1 MRRPA
6 RLVVAALLTIAAVGL
21 ANSAEL
27 RVLEDDSPAKA
38 TSLGNEALMEGR
50 YETAAAHYLRA
61 LDRDP
66 RYFFALFNLA
76 LAHQQLGQLAEA
88 RKRYDQALALE
99 PDNAQVLANLGWLDY
114 RDGGYEDAAR
124 RFAEAARIAVDRQG
138 EAAEYWFDIGAVRE
152 KQTRHAEA
160 RRAYEQALSADER
173 HYGARFNLGT
183 LYLGPLNTGPAS
195 LALARE
201 HLEKATALEPKR
213 MEAWLNLALCRE
225 RQGDAGAEEAF
236 DRAVAVAQ
244 PKQAPLARW
253 RRALWYDR
261 LIPPR
266 KIAMRDDLAAVLAA
280 EPDYPEANGRMGAYA
295 YAIGDYDRAIVHL
308 EREVSEANDQR
319 GAIDVESH
327 FLLAEIYT
335 DRRPDPQKALFHA
348 TACQQAGDQAA
359 RVKDLH
365 RRLDQALDGTAAPAG
380 AAPAA
385 VNAVHRPAAPVA
397 ATNAAHVP
405 AATTRTAA
413 PGAPA
418 LPAAPAG
425 AHGH

>member
-1 MRRPA
+1 VRRPA
-6 RLVVAALLTIAAVGL
+6 RLAVATLLAIAAATG
-21 ANSAEL
+21 AEL

-76 LAHQQLGQLAEA
+76 LAHQQLGQFAEA

-99 PDNAQVLANLGWLDY
+99 PDNAQVLCNLAWLDY
-114 RDGGYEDAAR
+114 RDGGFEDAAR
-124 RFAEAARIAVDRQG
+124 RFADAARIAVARPA

-152 KQTRHAEA
+152 KQARHAEA

-173 HYGARFNLGT
+173 NYGARFNLGT
-183 LYLGPLNTGPAS
+183 LYLGALNAGPAS

-225 RQGDAGAEEAF
+225 RQGDPGAEAAF
-236 DRAVAVAQ
+236 DRAVAVAPPNQ
-244 PKQAPLARW
+244 IALARW

-280 EPDYPEANGRMGAYA
+280 APDYPEANGRMGAYA

-308 EREVSEANDQR
+308 EREVLEANDQR

-365 RRLDQALDGTAAPAG
+365 RRLDQALDGKGATAPAHSAPAHLTSSPAHAAPA
-380 AAPAA
+380 
-385 VNAVHRPAAPVA
+385 PAAPHA
-397 ATNAAHVP
+397 D
-405 AATTRTAA
+405 
-413 PGAPA
+413 
-418 LPAAPAG
+418 
-425 AHGH
+425 HGHPAH

>member
-1 MRRPA
+1 MRRA
-6 RLVVAALLTIAAVGL
+6 RLILAGLLTVAGPLPFAGAA
-21 ANSAEL
+21 EM

-76 LAHQQLGQLAEA
+76 LAHQQLGQLSEA
-88 RKRYDQALALE
+88 RKRYEQALALE
-99 PDNAQVLANLGWLDY
+99 PDNAQVLCNLGWLDY

-124 RFAEAARIAVDRQG
+124 RFADAARIAVGRPA

-152 KQTRHAEA
+152 KQARHAEA

-173 HYGARFNLGT
+173 HFGARYNLGT
-183 LYLGPLNTGPAS
+183 LYLGPLNSGPAS

-201 HLEKATALEPKR
+201 HLEKATNLEPKR

-225 RQGDAGAEEAF
+225 RQGDPGAEDAF
-236 DRAVAVAQ
+236 DRAVAVAAQ
-244 PKQAPLARW
+244 PGQVALARW

-295 YAIGDYDRAIVHL
+295 YAIGDYERAIVHL
-308 EREVSEANDQR
+308 EREVSQANDQR
-319 GAIDVESH
+319 SAIDVESH

-365 RRLDQALDGTAAPAG
+365 RRLDQALDGSPAGGSATPAEPAVAKPALAKPVDATATAAPAHTVG
-380 AAPAA
+380 HHPA
-385 VNAVHRPAAPVA
+385 H
-397 ATNAAHVP
+397 
-405 AATTRTAA
+405 
-413 PGAPA
+413 
-418 LPAAPAG
+418 
-425 AHGH
+425 

>member
-1 MRRPA
+1 MRLPV
-6 RLVVAALLTIAAVGL
+6 RLAFAMLVGIAAAAG
-21 ANSAEL
+21 AEL

-76 LAHQQLGQLAEA
+76 LAHQHLGQFAEA
-88 RKRYDQALALE
+88 RKRYEAALALE
-99 PDNAQVLANLGWLDY
+99 PDNAQVLCNLGWLDY

-124 RFAEAARIAVDRQG
+124 RFAEAARIAVGRPA

-152 KQTRHAEA
+152 KQNRHAEA
-160 RRAYEQALSADER
+160 RRAYEQALSADEH

-183 LYLGPLNTGPAS
+183 LYLGPLNAGPAS

-201 HLEKATALEPKR
+201 NLEKATTLEPKR
-213 MEAWLNLALCRE
+213 MESWLNLALCRE
-225 RQGDAGAEEAF
+225 RQGDPGAEAAF

-244 PKQAPLARW
+244 PNQVALARW

-261 LIPPR
+261 LVPPR
-266 KIAMRDDLAAVLAA
+266 KIAMREDLAAVLAA
-280 EPDYPEANGRMGAYA
+280 EPDYPEANGRIGAYY

-319 GAIDVESH
+319 GPIDVESH

-348 TACQQAGDQAA
+348 TACQQAGEQAA
-359 RVKDLH
+359 RMKELH
-365 RRLDQALDGTAAPAG
+365 RRLGQALDTTKGPDAPS

-385 VNAVHRPAAPVA
+385 DGQPTTAPTPAPAPAAHQ
-397 ATNAAHVP
+397 AH
-405 AATTRTAA
+405 
-413 PGAPA
+413 
-418 LPAAPAG
+418 
-425 AHGH
+425 

>member
-1 MRRPA
+1 MRSPA
-6 RLVVAALLTIAAVGL
+6 RLVVATLLTIAAATGV
-21 ANSAEL
+21 EL
-27 RVLEDDSPAKA
+27 RVLEDDSSAKA

-76 LAHQQLGQLAEA
+76 LAHQQLGQMVDA

-99 PDNAQVLANLGWLDY
+99 PDNAQVLCNLAWLDY
-114 RDGGYEDAAR
+114 RDGGFEDAAR
-124 RFAEAARIAVDRQG
+124 RFAEAARIAVGRPA

-152 KQTRHAEA
+152 KQARHAEA
-160 RRAYEQALSADER
+160 RRAYEQALTADEGN
-173 HYGARFNLGT
+173 YGARYNLGT
-183 LYLGPLNTGPAS
+183 LYLGPLNAGPAS

-201 HLEKATALEPKR
+201 HLEKATTLEPKR

-225 RQGDAGAEEAF
+225 RQGDAGAEAAF
-236 DRAVAVAQ
+236 ERAVAVAQ
-244 PKQAPLARW
+244 PNQVALARW

-319 GAIDVESH
+319 GPIDVESH

-365 RRLDQALDGTAAPAG
+365 RRLDQALDGKPAPAAPAPSAPAQAP

-385 VNAVHRPAAPVA
+385 HPAAPA
-397 ATNAAHVP
+397 
-405 AATTRTAA
+405 
-413 PGAPA
+413 
-418 LPAAPAG
+418 PAAPAG
-425 AHGH
+425 DHAHPAH